1 MPHRKKK
8 MHGWGFLEQLGIM
21 LLRRAQVKHGRTPKQ
36 SFYLKSNLVIKDNRG
51 LISVFPTN
59 TLLLPFPPN
68 FSFIFITK
76 MFTRVNFQQR
86 ILLFSYKY
94 IYKNIMQQGVNK
106 IIFQERS
113 CYSCRKLCEST
124 STQSLITQSIL
135 IKLIIESFLWL
146 LCIQLLQVS

>member
-1 MPHRKKK
+1 MQCFYKLHTTILKYKIVIQHYKDTEEYDHATQKKK

-94 IYKNIMQQGVNK
+94 IYKSIMQQGVNK
-106 IIFQERS
+106 IIFQEIS

-124 STQSLITQSIL
+124 ST
-135 IKLIIESFLWL
+135 
-146 LCIQLLQVS
+146 